1 MQNRKV
7 FVIMSHTEKDS
18 MSGESRNMLRNF
30 FESKGMLFLWSYAAV
45 LALHC
50 RFEIFE
56 GRFPESAFLN
66 GLDKLYKTFFV
77 GLDFLDLA
85 ALIAIYMMLL
95 FVAEK
100 DKKIDSGSLAMSSIL
115 AVTLVV
121 SISFKKFSSSDFMF
135 ANSYQILVTVF
146 CVVGFDIIL
155 YSLLRCVYYFF
166 DKKLLVEEN
175 RRNSFIERRFFIL
188 GFCIIF
194 VGWLPWIIMNYPGS
208 GCPDSVLQL
217 QEFFG
222 AAAWGAGHP
231 PLSTIIMGSLVML
244 GGWLFDVNFGFF
256 LYCLLQ
262 TCVGAWVF
270 SLSMKKLQNIG
281 IPLKWCAAGI
291 AYFAFTP
298 LWGAYAQW
306 VEKDLLYAEIAV
318 LQTICMM
325 EIMIKKQCGKK
336 DAVLL
341 ALSSLLAVFLR
352 NNGIHAVLPALF
364 LLAIWFKG
372 VDRRRIAA
380 VLLVTLMTYEGIVK
394 GLYPALGVQEIS
406 IIESLSVPFQQTGRY
421 VCEHPDEVTEYE
433 RQVLD
438 TVFGYENLFSY
449 DPVISD
455 PIKIRCRAVNMPE
468 YFKVWFQMFFKH
480 PNTYVAAF
488 INKGYGYLAP
498 VSQNIEAWIN
508 LKYYDYMTEIGL
520 HHVFDTSVANV
531 LVYIW
536 NLSMTLPLVKYLCTP
551 GLYTWI
557 VAVLAFMLAKRRR
570 YSALILFVPGFMN
583 ILVCLASPLA
593 DAIRYELPTV
603 ASVPLLIGWTCFS
616 IGSK

>member
-1 MQNRKV
+1 
-7 FVIMSHTEKDS
+7 
-18 MSGESRNMLRNF
+18 MSGKISSMVTKMTR
-30 FESKGMLFLWSYAAV
+30 SKGILFLLSCVAV
-45 LALHC
+45 LTLHC
-50 RFEIFE
+50 RFEIFV
-56 GRFPESAFLN
+56 GGFPESAFLN
-66 GLDKLYKTFFV
+66 GLDKLYNTFFA

-85 ALIAIYMMLL
+85 ALTAVYIMLL

-100 DKKIDSGSLAMSSIL
+100 DQKIDISSLIL
-115 AVTLVV
+115 ALIMAIMLIASV
-121 SISFKKFSSSDFMF
+121 SFKKFNSSDFMF
-135 ANSYQILVTVF
+135 ANSYQILATVF
-146 CVVGFDIIL
+146 CAVGFCVII
-155 YSLLRCVYYFF
+155 YSLLRCVHYFF
-166 DKKLLVEEN
+166 DKKLLVEEKSG
-175 RRNSFIERRFFIL
+175 NSFVERHFLKI
-188 GFCIIF
+188 GFCVIF
-194 VGWLPWIIMNYPGS
+194 AGWMPWIIMNYPGS

-222 AAAWGAGHP
+222 VETWGAGHP
-231 PLSTIIMGSLVML
+231 PLSTVIMGSLVTL
-244 GGWLFDVNFGFF
+244 GDRFFDINFGFF
-256 LYCLLQ
+256 LYCFLQ

-270 SLSMKKLQNIG
+270 SLSMKKLHNIG
-281 IPLKWCAAGI
+281 IPLKWCAIGI

-298 LWGAYAQW
+298 LWGTYAQW

-325 EIMIKKQCGKK
+325 EIMIKRQCSKK

-341 ALSSLLAVFLR
+341 AISSLLAVFLR
-352 NNGIHAVLPALF
+352 NNGIHAILPALL
-364 LLAIWFKG
+364 LLAVWFKG
-372 VDRRRIAA
+372 VDRRRITA
-380 VLLVTLMTYEGIVK
+380 VLLVTLVTYEGIVK
-394 GLYPALGVQEIS
+394 GLYPALGIQGIS

-438 TVFGYENLFSY
+438 TVFGYENLFNY

-520 HHVFDTSVANV
+520 HHVFDVSAANV
-531 LVYIW
+531 LVQIW

-570 YSALILFVPGFMN
+570 YSALILFVPSFMN

-593 DAIRYELPTV
+593 SAIRYELPTV
-603 ASVPLLIGWTCFS
+603 ASVPLLIGWVCFS
-616 IGSK
+616 VGRQQSKTEGVR